1 MSHGPDATIGPMSFA
16 ADNDFWPDSGHRHT
30 RTDQQGWLQPQSAYW
45 LIYLKRPELALVN
58 ESCQAE
64 RRLHQQ
70 LQRNPLLRVNE
81 ASLALLADDDVRQN
95 YRLFLRF
102 RDAVLQCGTLE
113 AFYLSLFEKGS
124 INHPPL
130 FIDLLVQTI
139 TRHLL
144 EGTDDVMLARA
155 AELFFRT
162 QRIAMSDGQLLSAD
176 AQALQDLE
184 QDGGLGEIGRL
195 LKESQAPLRQA
206 QLRVLNPAEHGV
218 SYWRDTQYR
227 YVLDLSHELTQ
238 TLSHGLTLR
247 MAKARSGLKALTE
260 VMTRWI
266 AHFLQVPV
274 QIEPLSAVD
283 DAQWRWH
290 TGLDAE
296 SSAILNALYEG
307 QTLPAER
314 QQRLISLFQLRFK
327 NADQVLNEVA
337 GKPVYLG
344 LAMAPD
350 QTLKLKPQNLLL
362 NLPLKS
368 AGSA

>member
-1 MSHGPDATIGPMSFA
+1 MSFA
-16 ADNDFWPDSGHRHT
+16 TDFWPDSGYRHT
-30 RTDQQGWLQPQSAYW
+30 RPDPQGWLQPQSAYW
-45 LIYLKRPELALVN
+45 LTFLNRPELALVS

-64 RRLHQQ
+64 QRLHHQ

-81 ASLALLADDDVRQN
+81 ASLALIADGDVRQN
-95 YRLFLRF
+95 YRWFLRF
-102 RDAVLQCGTLE
+102 RDEVLTSGTLE
-113 AFYLSLFEKGS
+113 TFYLSLFEKGA

-139 TRHLL
+139 VRHLI

-155 AELFFRT
+155 AELFFRS
-162 QRIAMSDGQLLSAD
+162 QRIAVSEGQLLSAD
-176 AQALQDLE
+176 AQALEALE

-195 LKESQAPLRQA
+195 LKEGQAPMREA
-206 QLRVLNPAEHGV
+206 RLRVLNPAEHGT
-218 SYWRDTQYR
+218 SYWADTQHR
-227 YVLDLSHELTQ
+227 YVLDLSHELSQ

-247 MAKARSGLKALTE
+247 MAKARSGLKALSE

-266 AHFLQVPV
+266 AHFLQVAV
-274 QIEPLSAVD
+274 QIEALSSVE

-314 QQRLISLFQLRFK
+314 QQRLISLFKLNFK
-327 NADQVLNEVA
+327 NPELVRDEVA

-350 QTLKLKPQNLLL
+350 QSLKLKPQNLLL
-362 NLPLKS
+362 NLPLKK
-368 AGSA
+368 AGQA

>member
-1 MSHGPDATIGPMSFA
+1 MSFT
-16 ADNDFWPDSGHRHT
+16 ADNDFWPDSGYRQT
-30 RTDQQGWLQPQSAYW
+30 QVDQQGWLQPQSAYW
-45 LIYLKRPELALVN
+45 LIFLKRPELALVS
-58 ESCQAE
+58 ESCPAE
-64 RRLHQQ
+64 QRLHQQ

-102 RDAVLQCGTLE
+102 RDAVLQYGTLE

-130 FIDLLVQTI
+130 FIDLVVQTI
-139 TRHLL
+139 ARHLV

-155 AELFFRT
+155 AELLFRS
-162 QRIAMSDGQLLSAD
+162 QRIAISEGQLLSAD
-176 AQALQDLE
+176 ALALEALE

-195 LKESQAPLRQA
+195 LKESQAPMREA
-206 QLRVLNPAEHGV
+206 RLRVLNPSEHGA
-218 SYWRDTQYR
+218 SYWSDTQHR
-227 YVLDLSHELTQ
+227 YVLDLSHQITQ

-247 MAKARSGLKALTE
+247 MTKARSGLKALSD

-266 AHFLQVPV
+266 AHFLQVKV
-274 QIEPLSAVD
+274 VIEPLSAVE

-290 TGLDAE
+290 TGLDTE

-307 QTLPAER
+307 QTLAAER
-314 QQRLISLFQLRFK
+314 QQRLISLFKLNFE
-327 NADQVLNEVA
+327 NPDQVRDDVA

-350 QTLKLKPQNLLL
+350 QSLKLKPQNLLL
-362 NLPLKS
+362 NLPLKKTGQ
-368 AGSA
+368 A